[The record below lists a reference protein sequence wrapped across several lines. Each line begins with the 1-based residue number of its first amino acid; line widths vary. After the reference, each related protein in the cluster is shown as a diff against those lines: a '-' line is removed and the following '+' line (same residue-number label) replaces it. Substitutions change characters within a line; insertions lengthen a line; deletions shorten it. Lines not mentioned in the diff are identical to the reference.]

1 MNSEERTARITGI
14 LYLLIIILAGFSQG
28 YVRSGL
34 IVSGDTTA
42 TAANIMASE
51 GLFRIGFA
59 TDLTAFMM
67 DAVVAILL
75 YVLLRPVNKTLSLIA
90 ASFRLLAHPAIAGLN
105 LLNHIAAVQLLGDAG
120 PAAFFETE
128 QLHSLVT
135 FFLDRHHHGYLIAGA
150 FFGVHLLL
158 LGYLLFKSDLFPG
171 ILGILIAL
179 AGLGYLIESFGD
191 FLFPGNEEVLG
202 WIVGV
207 SAAVG
212 ELSLT
217 LWLLIKGVRVRQE
230 SSRQGPS
237 TGSG

>member
-1 MNSEERTARITGI
+1 M
-14 LYLLIIILAGFSQG
+14 IIILAGFSQG

-34 IVSGDTTA
+34 IVSGDAPA
-42 TAANIMASE
+42 TAANILASE

-90 ASFRLLAHPAIAGLN
+90 ASFRLLAHPAIASLN
-105 LLNHIAAVQLLGDAG
+105 LLNHFAAIQLLNGS
-120 PAAFFETE
+120 AAMGIFEAD
-128 QLHSLVT
+128 QLQSLAL
-135 FFLDRHHHGYLIAGA
+135 FFLDLHRSGYLIGGT

-171 ILGILIAL
+171 VLGILITL

-191 FLFPGNEEVLG
+191 FLFPGNEQVLG

-217 LWLLIKGVRVRQE
+217 LWLLIKGVRTRKE
-230 SSRQGPS
+230 
-237 TGSG
+237 

>member
-1 MNSEERTARITGI
+1 M
-14 LYLLIIILAGFSQG
+14 IIILAGFSQG

-34 IVSGDTTA
+34 IVPGDAPA
-42 TAANIMASE
+42 TAANILASE

-90 ASFRLLAHPAIAGLN
+90 ASFRLLAHPAIASLN
-105 LLNHIAAVQLLGDAG
+105 LLNHLAAIQLLNGS
-120 PAAFFETE
+120 AAMGIFEAD
-128 QLHSLVT
+128 QMQSLAL
-135 FFLDRHHHGYLIAGA
+135 FFLDLHHYGYLIGGA

-158 LGYLLFKSDLFPG
+158 LGYLLFRSDLFPG
-171 ILGILIAL
+171 ILGILIVIASV
-179 AGLGYLIESFGD
+179 GYLVESFGD
-191 FLFPGNEEVLG
+191 FLFPGNEQVLG

-217 LWLLIKGVRVRQE
+217 LWLLIKGVRHQRI
-230 SSRQGPS
+230 
-237 TGSG
+237 

>member
-1 MNSEERTARITGI
+1 
-14 LYLLIIILAGFSQG
+14 LIIILAGFSQG

-34 IVSGDTTA
+34 IVPGDAPA
-42 TAANIMASE
+42 TAANILASE

-90 ASFRLLAHPAIAGLN
+90 ASFRLLAHPAIASLN
-105 LLNHIAAVQLLGDAG
+105 LLNHLAAIQLLNGS
-120 PAAFFETE
+120 AAMGIFEAD
-128 QLHSLVT
+128 QMQSLAL
-135 FFLDRHHHGYLIAGA
+135 FFLDLHHYGYLIGGA

-158 LGYLLFKSDLFPG
+158 LGYLLFRSDLFPG
-171 ILGILIAL
+171 ILGILIVIASV
-179 AGLGYLIESFGD
+179 GYLVESFGD
-191 FLFPGNEEVLG
+191 FLFPGNEQVLG

-217 LWLLIKGVRVRQE
+217 LWLLIKGVRHQRI
-230 SSRQGPS
+230 
-237 TGSG
+237 

>member
-1 MNSEERTARITGI
+1 MHTERRTARITGT

-34 IVSGDTTA
+34 IVPGDAPA
-42 TAANIMASE
+42 TAANILASE

-90 ASFRLLAHPAIAGLN
+90 ASFRLLAHPAIASLN
-105 LLNHIAAVQLLGDAG
+105 LLNHLAAIQLLNGS
-120 PAAFFETE
+120 AAMGIFEAD
-128 QLHSLVT
+128 QMQSLAL
-135 FFLDRHHHGYLIAGA
+135 FFLDLHHYGYLIGGA

-158 LGYLLFKSDLFPG
+158 LGYLLFRSDLFPG
-171 ILGILIAL
+171 ILGILIVIASV
-179 AGLGYLIESFGD
+179 GYLVESFGD
-191 FLFPGNEEVLG
+191 FLFPGNEQVLG

-217 LWLLIKGVRVRQE
+217 LWLLIKGVRHQRI
-230 SSRQGPS
+230 
-237 TGSG
+237 

>member
-1 MNSEERTARITGI
+1 M
-14 LYLLIIILAGFSQG
+14 IIILAGFSQG

-34 IVSGDTTA
+34 IVPGDAPA
-42 TAANIMASE
+42 TAANILASE

-75 YVLLRPVNKTLSLIA
+75 YVLLRPVNKTLSMVA
-90 ASFRLLAHPAIAGLN
+90 ASFRLLAHPAIASLN
-105 LLNHIAAVQLLGDAG
+105 LLNHLAAIQLLNGS
-120 PAAFFETE
+120 AAMGIFEAD
-128 QLHSLVT
+128 QMQSLAL
-135 FFLDRHHHGYLIAGA
+135 FFLDLHHYGYLIGGA

-158 LGYLLFKSDLFPG
+158 LGYLLFRSDLFPG
-171 ILGILIAL
+171 ILGILIVIASV
-179 AGLGYLIESFGD
+179 GYLVESFGD
-191 FLFPGNEEVLG
+191 FLFPGNEQVLG

-217 LWLLIKGVRVRQE
+217 LWLLIKGVRTRKE
-230 SSRQGPS
+230 
-237 TGSG
+237 